1 MAYTIDAGIQISLGK
16 NALGTATT
24 DPAQMVW
31 YKLTDHNREPID
43 ISTEIIES
51 AQRMANGKMRKY
63 VIAQKNKISVSW
75 KYVPSLKSYVGVNP
89 QTGITGNVDL
99 AVDGFYSAAWIES
112 FYQTNSGLPI
122 YLKVVSS
129 GVDTTPSTT
138 VIDPNITIGSLPPTN
153 FVTAQYGFKFY
164 SVYMTDF
171 SKTII
176 NRTRLSD
183 YVDMSIEFT
192 EI

>member
-1 MAYTIDAGIQISLGK
+1 MAYLIDAGLQISLGQTI
-16 NALGTATT
+16 LGAATT

-31 YKLTDHNREPID
+31 YKITDHNREPIQ

-63 VIAQKNKISVSW
+63 VVAQKDKISASW
-75 KYVPSLKSYVGVNP
+75 KYVPSKESE
-89 QTGITGNVDL
+89 
-99 AVDGFYSAAWIES
+99 AVDGFRSVSWLES
-112 FYQTNSGLPI
+112 FYHSNSGLPI

-129 GVDTTPSTT
+129 GFDSTLGT
-138 VIDPNITIGSLPPTN
+138 ARIDQPQILGSVPIGT
-153 FVTAQYGFKFY
+153 FVTSQVGFQLY
-164 SVYMTDF
+164 QAYMTDF
-171 SKTII
+171 SKTIV
-176 NRTRLSD
+176 NRTRISD

>member
-1 MAYTIDAGIQISLGK
+1 MAYLIDAGIQISLGQT
-16 NALGTATT
+16 ALGAVTT

-31 YKLTDHNREPID
+31 YKITDHNRQPIQ
-43 ISTEIIES
+43 ISTEVIES
-51 AQRMANGKMRKY
+51 AQRMANGRMRKY
-63 VIAQKNKISVSW
+63 VVAQKDKISASW
-75 KYVPSLKSYVGVNP
+75 KYVPSKESE
-89 QTGITGNVDL
+89 
-99 AVDGFYSAAWIES
+99 AVDGFRSVAWLES
-112 FYQTNSGLPI
+112 FYHSNSGLPI

-129 GVDTTPSTT
+129 GFDSTLGT
-138 VIDPNITIGSLPPTN
+138 ARIDQPQILGAVPIGT
-153 FVTAQYGFKFY
+153 FVTSQVGFQLY
-164 SVYMTDF
+164 QAYMTDF